1 MVVEGLFR
9 VAGRTSTNRG
19 ASTGIVGPT
28 TRTIHS
34 GDVDSNDVDQSR
46 QRLVSN
52 WKRLPAP
59 THRSVLER

>member
-1 MVVEGLFR
+1 MVAEGLFR

-46 QRLVSN
+46 QRLASECLQ
-52 WKRLPAP
+52 RQP
-59 THRSVLER
+59 THGPVLER